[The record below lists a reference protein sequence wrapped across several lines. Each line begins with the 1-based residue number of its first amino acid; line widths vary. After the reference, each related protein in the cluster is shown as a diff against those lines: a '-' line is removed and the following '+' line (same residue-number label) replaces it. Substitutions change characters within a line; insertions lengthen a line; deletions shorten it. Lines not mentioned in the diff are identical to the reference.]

1 MSSIEKIEEA
11 LAAVAAVH
19 GMEIVDLELVSERSG
34 WVLRLYID
42 RPGGAGVTVDDCARV
57 SRDCSVTLDAEDLV
71 DRRYRLEVSSPGIER
86 RLRRRE
92 HFQQQIGNTIH
103 VVLRQPVEGRRK
115 VTGELTEVGG
125 ATIELAC
132 QDGSRISVSLDNIK
146 RANLKVY

>member
-1 MSSIEKIEEA
+1 MCSS
-11 LAAVAAVH
+11 
-19 GMEIVDLELVSERSG
+19 DL
-34 WVLRLYID
+34 
-42 RPGGAGVTVDDCARV
+42 
-57 SRDCSVTLDAEDLV
+57 AEDLV